1 MEKSIGI
8 KQSIEKIKD
17 CLKMLNTKILSLS
30 EFISEQKMVD
40 SDTINTTMAEL
51 LKLSQV
57 QQECQ
62 EEYLTIFP
70 GKECSKLLCEIEN
83 QVNEYEAQMAANKL
97 KEEAK
102 NILVKFASI
111 RSDIEQCQKQL
122 DIYAQQL
129 ECIDEDNRMNL
140 DEYKSAVAPYED
152 FYNAVD
158 TDNVNEKISYSLKKS
173 IFSSDTFL
181 MLNVIQGKVYIDK
194 EKEYSASDEC
204 SSMAEV
210 TVNEEPLDQVEETGY
225 TEPSGMIEDYE
236 KALPTEEDEDTVSFS
251 DEEKKAIEEVK
262 AAGIRIGARTEYGNP
277 SITCSENLSKVDSK
291 TFKKDMEKFKDG
303 NGFLLYGF
311 DKYSLLSKKLLNNG
325 HKINGVK
332 LDFSPMIESL
342 LKLGYIMK
350 RTIGDFEPIYDIT
363 IKACNCLE
371 VPQNRNWFNRF
382 TSFSYS
388 TLKNALSRK
397 PEASDEYLANDILT
411 EVCCIVF
418 DECCFAN
425 DKKINI
431 ASKTTID
438 EFFCA
443 RKFKISSTDV
453 FVSVAFLSD
462 DKSMAEY
469 VETSNKFIS
478 EFDNSIPVAVIM
490 SDNVD
495 ECERIM
501 SYWKLHSTKFENT
514 RFVFYSAQ
522 EKMFFDYSEGRV
534 IDKVDLLSNLAEQT
548 TVLANTPEVVENPKN
563 EEDSNIKESK
573 VTSDIHEEIAA
584 SSSEKEINQGNSD
597 DGVSESADEPQ
608 RIDEPKEIEK
618 ESHEDNIISFVKISD
633 AEVLDNVYDMII
645 NDKAYCA
652 SAYLNSLSSE
662 KKYEYLKN
670 ILAFAMNAPDK
681 KGFYISN
688 IIMSYFDDTE
698 YDFGKFAN
706 YMRVCADLRT
716 LFYNVSKQ
724 DYGYRQMYDSIRYLD
739 IIQDNNELSDLLFKL
754 KEFKDEH
761 NMGIDAV
768 ADYRIKENLVIEEKI
783 KLCSTDAKN
792 MYDQYIMNPIK
803 ETCALPRYMDMKKLI
818 FKKDNDLSECLRIV
832 SENNSDEDEF
842 DYVRDFIH
850 SCFIDEEMDIR
861 SDNIRRHSV
870 GEYVDSFWIEAGKSQ
885 RDKQKSSKLVSELR
899 HNICGC
905 IAKIITLICDWYY
918 YSSMISVNGN
928 VKGYEKDKNIIGASI
943 INALDLCNRKIKEL
957 DDKCDI
963 AGYKCIKAAVA
974 EFKERLD
981 GSYDDNGNKYYYVDF
996 LKYGDVMLDE
1006 NYLPDCSGY
1015 NVIINGFMPYERVL
1029 SNSKKADRNFID
1041 RIDEIFYGFDSD
1053 ETKNFADDYGCA
1065 KLIKAYM
1072 EYSGEAWDDE
1082 KYNIELNMADAWNEF
1097 VATYDNAIGSLELE
1111 QSYGMID
1118 ADNKEKVLE
1127 LNYLQYEK
1135 AKSTHNYG
1143 FFRRLLACLENNI
1156 LSEAKKREVSL
1167 SDSLN
1172 TVESEYSDD
1181 QDVQKLVL
1189 EAKEMM
1195 KIQNYTVAEDIIH
1208 RIQSN
1213 DLSYN
1218 DSVMSEDNLK
1228 EFIREYESIYRIVG
1242 DAKTNLVMAINR
1254 NTRGPRKDVKR
1265 GATLI
1270 ENFPVGKNTNSEKI
1284 RTLVSYLGFKVK
1296 NVSIDKGNHPTYD
1309 SFAVE
1314 LQKNAN
1320 GKKEN
1325 FTHPIAPFGSL
1336 ALENGFRVICLF
1348 GTYDAQRLIDKFKE
1362 IGTSKHTIVL
1372 LDYSLNHPERRDLA
1386 RKIKKELSDKVFIV
1400 IDRVT
1405 IYFLADHYAENK
1417 INRMLMEIT
1426 MPYSSYQPYSIDSA
1440 RAIPVEMFM
1449 GRKQQ
1454 LEDIESPKGANIIC
1468 GGRQLGK
1475 SALLRMAKS
1484 DINNNENGDR
1494 AVYVEIKECDY
1505 TKAARKI
1512 SETLVDEGILDEGCE
1527 CDNWNDLSRY
1537 IKKRLTN
1544 EKLPRIPYLLLL
1556 IDEADTFI
1564 ESCKQVDYAPFDN
1577 LEDIQSVGV
1586 DRFKFVVAG
1595 LRNLVKFE
1603 REKATSNNSVLAHL
1617 SHKTIRPFTTAEA
1630 QELLEKPLHYLGIRF
1645 PNDKSK
1651 LVPLILANT
1660 NYFPGLIHFYCA
1672 KLIEVLKDYP
1682 GYNVNST
1689 PSYEVNETHIKR
1701 VLADPEFNH
1710 QIKEKFEI
1718 TLKLDADNYYHIIA
1732 VIMAYCSYNE
1742 NNGDGYSVADI
1753 YRIAQEYCIEKIQK
1767 LGTDKLGV
1775 LMDELCE
1782 LNILRKSTAG
1792 NYLFARY
1799 NFIQLLG
1806 TSEEIENL
1814 ILIYS
1819 EE

>member
-1 MEKSIGI
+1 MEKLNCI

-17 CLKMLNTKILSLS
+17 CLKILNTKVLSLS
-30 EFISEQKMVD
+30 EFISEQRMVD

-51 LKLSQV
+51 LKLSQA

-70 GKECSKLLCEIEN
+70 GEKCSELLCKIEN
-83 QVNEYEAQMAANKL
+83 QVNEYEAQIAANKL

-102 NILVKFASI
+102 YILVKFASI

-129 ECIDEDNRMNL
+129 ESIDADNKMDL
-140 DEYKSAVAPYED
+140 DEYKSAIAPYED

-158 TDNVNEKISYSLKKS
+158 TDNINEKISYSLKKS

-181 MLNVIQGKVYIDK
+181 MLNVIQGNVYIDK
-194 EKEYSASDEC
+194 EKESSTSDEC
-204 SSMAEV
+204 YSTVEV
-210 TVNEEPLDQVEETGY
+210 TVNEEVLDQVEKNDY
-225 TEPSGMIEDYE
+225 TESSDMIEDSE
-236 KALPTEEDEDTVSFS
+236 KALSTEEGKDPFS
-251 DEEKKAIEEVK
+251 DDEKKAIEEIK
-262 AAGIRIGARTEYGNP
+262 AAGIRIGTRTEYGTP

-291 TFKKDMEKFKDG
+291 TFKKDMEKFKAG

-311 DKYSLLSKKLLNNG
+311 DKYSFLSKDLLNKG
-325 HKINGVK
+325 HKVNGVK
-332 LDFSPMIESL
+332 LDFSSMIESL
-342 LKLGYIMK
+342 LKLGYIMQ

-363 IKACNCLE
+363 IKACDCLA

-382 TSFSYS
+382 TSFSHS
-388 TLKNALSRK
+388 TWKNALSRK

-411 EVCCIVF
+411 EICCTIF
-418 DECCFAN
+418 DECCFGN

-443 RKFKISSTDV
+443 RKFKISFTDV
-453 FVSVAFLSD
+453 FVSVVFLPD
-462 DKSMAEY
+462 DKSIAEY

-478 EFDNSIPVAVIM
+478 EFGDSIPVAIIM
-490 SDNVD
+490 SDNVS

-514 RFVFYSAQ
+514 SFVFYSTQ
-522 EKMFFDYSEGRV
+522 EKMFIDYSEGRV
-534 IDKVDLLSNLAEQT
+534 IDKVDLLSNLAGQT
-548 TVLANTPEVVENPKN
+548 TSLVNTPEVKEGLEVEESDI
-563 EEDSNIKESK
+563 EEGKAL
-573 VTSDIHEEIAA
+573 SDIHGEVAVSSAEEEIHQEDADN
-584 SSSEKEINQGNSD
+584 EVI
-597 DGVSESADEPQ
+597 ESVDKQ
-608 RIDEPKEIEK
+608 KRIDEPKGIEK
-618 ESHEDNIISFVKISD
+618 VSYEDSTISFVKISD
-633 AEVLDNVYDMII
+633 TEVLDNVYDMII

-662 KKYEYLKN
+662 KKYEYLRN
-670 ILAFAMNAPDK
+670 ALAFAMNAPDK

-688 IIMSYFDDTE
+688 YVMSSFDDTE
-698 YDFGKFAN
+698 YDFGRFVD
-706 YMRVCADLRT
+706 YLRICADLRT

-724 DYGYRQMYDSIRYLD
+724 DYGYRLMYDSVRYLD
-739 IIQDNNELSDLLFKL
+739 IVQKNSELADLLFKL
-754 KEFKDEH
+754 KEFKDDH

-768 ADYRIKENLVIEEKI
+768 ADYRIKENLVIEKKI
-783 KLCSTDAKN
+783 KLYSVDAKN
-792 MYDQYIMNPIK
+792 MYDQYIINPIK

-818 FKKDNDLSECLRIV
+818 FRKDNDLSECLRIV
-832 SENNSDEDEF
+832 AENISDEDEL
-842 DYVRDFIH
+842 DYVRDFIY
-850 SCFIDEEMDIR
+850 SNFIEEGLDVK
-861 SDNIRRHSV
+861 SENIRRHSI
-870 GEYVDSFWIEAGKSQ
+870 GEYVDKFWVEAGKSQ

-905 IAKIITLICDWYY
+905 INKITTTICDWYY
-918 YSSMISVNGN
+918 YSNVISVNEKI
-928 VKGYEKDKNIIGASI
+928 KGYEKDKNIIGSSI
-943 INALDLCNRKIKEL
+943 INAIDSCNKKIERF
-957 DDKCDI
+957 DNKCDV
-963 AGYKCIKAAVA
+963 AGYKCINAAVD
-974 EFKERLD
+974 EFKSRLD
-981 GSYDDNGNKYYYVDF
+981 GNYDDNGNKYYYVDF
-996 LKYGDVMLDE
+996 LKYEDVMLDE

-1015 NVIINGFMPYERVL
+1015 NVVINEFMPYERVL
-1029 SNSKKADRNFID
+1029 AHSKKADRNFVD
-1041 RIDEIFYGFDSD
+1041 RIDEIFNGFDSE

-1072 EYSGEAWDDE
+1072 EYRGEVWDDE

-1118 ADNKEKVLE
+1118 ADSKEKVLE

-1135 AKSTHNYG
+1135 TKSTHNYG
-1143 FFRRLLACLENNI
+1143 FFRRMLECVENNI
-1156 LSEAKKREVSL
+1156 LSEAKKREISL
-1167 SDSLN
+1167 NDSLYI
-1172 TVESEYSDD
+1172 VESEYSDN
-1181 QDVQKLVL
+1181 QDVQKLIL

-1242 DAKTNLVMAINR
+1242 DAKTNLVMSINR

-1284 RTLVSYLGFKVK
+1284 RTLVSYLGFNVK
-1296 NVSIDKGNHPTYD
+1296 SVSIDKERHPTYD

-1336 ALENGFRVICLF
+1336 ALENGCRVICLF

-1362 IGTSKHTIVL
+1362 IGTSKHTIIL
-1372 LDYSLNHPERRDLA
+1372 LDYSLKHIERRDLA

-1512 SETLVDEGILDEGCE
+1512 SETLVDEEILDKDCE
-1527 CDNWNDLSRY
+1527 CDNWNDLYRA
-1537 IKKRLTN
+1537 IKRRLTN
-1544 EKLPRIPYLLLL
+1544 DKLPRIPYLLLL
-1556 IDEADTFI
+1556 IDEADAFI
-1564 ESCKQVDYAPFDN
+1564 ESCKEVDYAPFDN

-1630 QELLEKPLHYLGIRF
+1630 QELLEKPLHFLGIRF

-1682 GYNVNST
+1682 GYDVNNT
-1689 PSYEVNETHIKR
+1689 PPYEVNETHIKR

-1742 NNGDGYSVADI
+1742 NNGDGYSVDDI

-1767 LGTDKLGV
+1767 LGTDKLEV

-1782 LNILRKSTAG
+1782 LNILRKSAAR

-1814 ILIYS
+1814 ILTYS

>member
-8 KQSIEKIKD
+8 KQSIEKIKE
-17 CLKMLNTKILSLS
+17 CLKSLNTKVMLLSKHIL
-30 EFISEQKMVD
+30 EQKMVD
-40 SDTINTTMAEL
+40 SETINTTMAEL
-51 LKLSQV
+51 LKLSQA

-62 EEYLTIFP
+62 EEFLAVFP
-70 GKECSKLLCEIEN
+70 GEKCSELLNEIEN
-83 QVNEYEAQMAANKL
+83 KVDEYETQMVENKL

-102 NILVKFASI
+102 FILVKFASI

-122 DIYAQQL
+122 NSYAQQL
-129 ECIDEDNRMNL
+129 KAIDADNKMNL
-140 DEYKSAVAPYED
+140 EDYKSAVAPYED

-158 TDNVNEKISYSLKKS
+158 TDNVNEKISYSMKKS
-173 IFSSDTFL
+173 IFSSDAVL
-181 MLNVIQGKVYIDK
+181 MLNIIQGNVYIDRNCIGNTPK
-194 EKEYSASDEC
+194 DIAESMIEQSEIVSSSNHVDEKIEDETMIDAIKEYD
-204 SSMAEV
+204 
-210 TVNEEPLDQVEETGY
+210 EET
-225 TEPSGMIEDYE
+225 SEDLLS
-236 KALPTEEDEDTVSFS
+236 AFS
-251 DEEKKAIEEVK
+251 DEERKTIDEVK
-262 AAGIRIGARTEYGNP
+262 AAGINIGVRTEYGKAE
-277 SITCSENLSKVDSK
+277 IICSDNLKKVDSK

-311 DKYSLLSKKLLNNG
+311 DKYTLLSEELLNNG
-325 HKINGVK
+325 HKINREK
-332 LDFSPMIESL
+332 LNFSPMLDSL

-350 RTIGDFEPIYDIT
+350 RTVADFEPVYDIT
-363 IKACNCLE
+363 SKACDCLSI
-371 VPQNRNWFNRF
+371 PQNIKWFSRF
-382 TSFSYS
+382 LSFSHS
-388 TLKNALSRK
+388 SWKDMLSRK
-397 PEASDEYLANDILT
+397 PEASNEFLPNDVLT
-411 EVCCIVF
+411 EICCVLF
-418 DECCFAN
+418 DECCFAD

-431 ASKTTID
+431 QSKTTID

-443 RKFKISSTDV
+443 RKFKISATSV
-453 FVSVAFLSD
+453 FVTIAFLAD
-462 DKSMAEY
+462 EKSIVEY
-469 VETSNKFIS
+469 IDVTNKFIS
-478 EFDNSIPVAVIM
+478 EFDDSIPVTVVM
-490 SDNVD
+490 SDNFD
-495 ECERIM
+495 ECKKIM
-501 SYWKLHSTKFENT
+501 AYWKAHSSKFERT
-514 RFVFYSAQ
+514 RFIFYSAHDKVFYDYP
-522 EKMFFDYSEGRV
+522 EKTIIEKNVLLDKLIENIV
-534 IDKVDLLSNLAEQT
+534 IDDIASESVDSSDTEDICLDA
-548 TVLANTPEVVENPKN
+548 AIKN
-563 EEDSNIKESK
+563 EESEKSVSEMEFLQGELKVNAEVFIDAPSNSDEKNEEPFTDSVKDS
-573 VTSDIHEEIAA
+573 IAA
-584 SSSEKEINQGNSD
+584 SI
-597 DGVSESADEPQ
+597 
-608 RIDEPKEIEK
+608 
-618 ESHEDNIISFVKISD
+618 KISETD
-633 AEVLDNVYDMII
+633 VLENVYDMII
-645 NDKAYCA
+645 SDKAYCA
-652 SAYLNSLSSE
+652 SAYLNSLSSD
-662 KKYEYLKN
+662 KKYEYLRN

-698 YDFGKFAN
+698 YNPGRFSD

-724 DYGYRQMYDSIRYLD
+724 DYGYRQMYDAIRYLD
-739 IIQDNNELSDLLFKL
+739 IVQENNDLSDLLFKL
-754 KEFKDEH
+754 KEFKGNH
-761 NMGIDAV
+761 NIGIDAV
-768 ADYRIKENLVIEEKI
+768 ADYRIKENLFIEEKI
-783 KLCSTDAKN
+783 RLYSADAKN
-792 MYDQYIMNPIK
+792 MYDQYIINPIK
-803 ETCALPRYMDMKKLI
+803 ENCALSRYIDMKKLI
-818 FKKDNDLSECLRIV
+818 FRKDNDLSECLRIV
-832 SENNSDEDEF
+832 ADNISDEDEF
-842 DYVRDFIH
+842 DYVRDFIL
-850 SCFIDEEMDIR
+850 SCFIEEGMDIK
-861 SDNIRRHSV
+861 SENVRRHSV
-870 GEYVDSFWIEAGKSQ
+870 GKYVDEFWSEAGKSQ

-905 IAKIITLICDWYY
+905 ITKIINVICDWYY
-918 YSSMISVNGN
+918 YSNLISVNGKI
-928 VKGYEKDKNIIGASI
+928 KGYEKDKNIIGTSI
-943 INALDLCNRKIKEL
+943 INVLNSCDRKIRES
-957 DDKCDI
+957 DNKCDA
-963 AGYKCIKAAVA
+963 AGYKCIKAAVE
-974 EFKERLD
+974 EFKARLD
-981 GSYDDNGNKYYYVDF
+981 GHYDDNGNKYYYVDF
-996 LKYGDVMLDE
+996 LKYGDVMLDD
-1006 NYLPDCSGY
+1006 NYLPDCSEY
-1015 NVIINGFMPYERVL
+1015 NVIINGFMPYERVIAH
-1029 SNSKKADRNFID
+1029 SKKADRSFID
-1041 RIDEIFYGFDSD
+1041 RIDEIFNGFDSE
-1053 ETKNFADDYGCA
+1053 ETKILADDYGCA

-1072 EYSGEAWDDE
+1072 EYSGFAWDDE

-1118 ADNKEKVLE
+1118 ADSKERVLE

-1135 AKSTHNYG
+1135 AKLTHNYG
-1143 FFRRLLACLENNI
+1143 FFRRMLACVESNI

-1167 SDSLN
+1167 NESLN
-1172 TVESEYSDD
+1172 TVESEYSDN
-1181 QDVQKLVL
+1181 QDVQNLIY

-1228 EFIREYESIYRIVG
+1228 EFIREYDSIYRIVG
-1242 DAKTNLVMAINR
+1242 DAKTNLVMAISR
-1254 NTRGPRKDVKR
+1254 RGPRKDVKR

-1270 ENFPVGKNTNSEKI
+1270 ENFPVGKNTNVEKI

-1296 NVSIDKGNHPTYD
+1296 NVSIDKEKHPTYD
-1309 SFAVE
+1309 SFSVE

-1348 GTYDAQRLIDKFKE
+1348 GAYDAQRLIDKFKE
-1362 IGTSKHTIVL
+1362 IGTSRHTIVL
-1372 LDYSLNHPERRDLA
+1372 LDYSLKSLERRILA
-1386 RKIKKELSDKVFIV
+1386 RKMKKEMSDKVFII

-1405 IYFLADHYAENK
+1405 IYYLADHYAENK

-1454 LEDIESPKGANIIC
+1454 LEDIESPRGANIIC

-1505 TKAARKI
+1505 IKAARKI
-1512 SETLVDEGILDEGCE
+1512 SETLVDEGILDESCE
-1527 CDNWNDLSRY
+1527 CDNWDDLSRA
-1537 IKKRLTN
+1537 IKKRLSN

-1577 LEDIQSVGV
+1577 LEDVQSVGV

-1645 PNDKSK
+1645 PDDKSK

-1682 GYNVNST
+1682 GYDVNST
-1689 PSYEVNETHIKR
+1689 PPYEVNETHIKR

-1732 VIMAYCSYNE
+1732 VIMAYCSYSE
-1742 NNGDGYSVADI
+1742 NNGDGYSVDDI
-1753 YRIAQEYCIEKIQK
+1753 YRIAREYCIEKIQK
-1767 LGTDKLGV
+1767 IGTDKLEV

-1782 LNILRKSTAG
+1782 LNILRKSAAG

-1814 ILIYS
+1814 ILMYS

>member
-1 MEKSIGI
+1 MEKSAGI
-8 KQSIEKIKD
+8 KQSINKIKA
-17 CLKMLNTKILSLS
+17 CLNTLNTKVLSIS
-30 EFISEQKMVD
+30 EYISEQRMVD
-40 SDTINTTMAEL
+40 SETINTTMAEL
-51 LKLSQV
+51 LKLSQA

-62 EEYLTIFP
+62 EEYLTVFP
-70 GKECSKLLCEIEN
+70 GEKCSELLSEIEN
-83 QVNEYEAQMAANKL
+83 KVDEYEAQIAANKL

-102 NILVKFASI
+102 YILVKFSGI

-122 DIYAQQL
+122 DLYAQQL
-129 ECIDEDNRMNL
+129 NSIDKDNKMDL
-140 DEYKSAVAPYED
+140 EEYKSAVSPYED
-152 FYNAVD
+152 FYNIVD
-158 TDNVNEKISYSLKKS
+158 TDDTDEKIAYSLKKS
-173 IFSSDTFL
+173 MFSSDTFL
-181 MLNVIQGKVYIDK
+181 MLNMIQRKVYIDRDCIK
-194 EKEYSASDEC
+194 NNKNIDEPDDDRSKTIVSLDAAEKNDKTTDGFKGETEI
-204 SSMAEV
+204 AEK
-210 TVNEEPLDQVEETGY
+210 TPE
-225 TEPSGMIEDYE
+225 E
-236 KALPTEEDEDTVSFS
+236 KAQDFSEEGRKIIDD
-251 DEEKKAIEEVK
+251 IK
-262 AAGIRIGARTEYGNP
+262 AAGLHIGERTEYGKAE
-277 SITCSENLSKVDSK
+277 IVCSDNLKKVDPK
-291 TFKKDMEKFKDG
+291 TFKKDMEKYRDG
-303 NGFLLYGF
+303 NGFLLCAF
-311 DKYSLLSKKLLNNG
+311 IKYTVVNNYLLANA
-325 HKINGVK
+325 HTINRKK
-332 LDFSPMIESL
+332 LDFAPMIESML
-342 LKLGYIMK
+342 DLGYIMK
-350 RTIGDFEPIYDIT
+350 RTVGDNDPTYDLT
-363 IKACNCLE
+363 DKAYECLS
-371 VPQNRNWFNRF
+371 VAQNKNWFNRF
-382 TSFSYS
+382 NLGFPFFAK
-388 TLKNALSRK
+388 LKGVLSRK
-397 PEASDEYLANDILT
+397 PEAPEKFLANDMLT
-411 EVCCIVF
+411 ELCCGLFEGILY
-418 DECCFAN
+418 ET
-425 DKKINI
+425 DKKISYS
-431 ASKTTID
+431 AKTTID
-438 EFFCA
+438 EYFCIS
-443 RKFKISSTDV
+443 KYVISSIGILIII
-453 FVSVAFLSD
+453 AFLAD
-462 DKSMAEY
+462 EKSIVEY
-469 VETSNKFIS
+469 VNVSNEYIK
-478 EFDNSIPVAVIM
+478 EFEDSIPVSVIM
-490 SDNVD
+490 TDNYD
-495 ECERIM
+495 ECEKIM
-501 SYWKLHSTKFENT
+501 SYWKAHSSKFMKT
-514 RFVFYSAQ
+514 RAIFYAAQ
-522 EKMFFDYSEGRV
+522 DKQFYDYSEGK
-534 IDKVDLLSNLAEQT
+534 IIE
-548 TVLANTPEVVENPKN
+548 KN
-563 EEDSNIKESK
+563 EVLDKLLDNTDNEDIDYGSDDVSDTEEPCSDEGTENAKSESSESPVSEVK
-573 VTSDIHEEIAA
+573 LSQDGPNTATEEITDETASDIEKNEGPAAVSAENNIAA
-584 SSSEKEINQGNSD
+584 SI
-597 DGVSESADEPQ
+597 
-608 RIDEPKEIEK
+608 
-618 ESHEDNIISFVKISD
+618 KISET
-633 AEVLDNVYDMII
+633 EVLDNIYDMII
-645 NDKAYCA
+645 SDKAYCA
-652 SAYLNSLSSE
+652 SAYLNSLSSD
-662 KKYEYLKN
+662 KKYEYLRN
-670 ILAFAMNAPDK
+670 ALAFAMNAPDK
-681 KGFYISN
+681 REFYISN
-688 IIMSYFDDTE
+688 YIMSCFDETE
-698 YDFGKFAN
+698 YDFGRFAD
-706 YMRVCADLRT
+706 YLHVCADLRT

-724 DYGYRQMYDSIRYLD
+724 DYGYRQMYDAIRYLD
-739 IIQDNNELSDLLFKL
+739 IVQDNNELSDLLFYL
-754 KEFKDEH
+754 KEFKNKH

-768 ADYRIKENLVIEEKI
+768 ADYRIKENLVIGEKI
-783 KLCSTDAKN
+783 RQYSADAKN

-818 FKKDNDLSECLRIV
+818 FRKDNDLSECLRIV
-832 SENNSDEDEF
+832 AENLSDEDEF

-850 SCFIDEEMDIR
+850 SCFIEEGMDIK
-861 SDNIRRHSV
+861 SENIRRHSV
-870 GEYVDSFWIEAGKSQ
+870 GEYVDKFWIEAGKSQ
-885 RDKQKSSKLVSELR
+885 RDKQKSSKLVHELR

-905 IAKIITLICDWYY
+905 ITKIITVICDWYY
-918 YSSMISVNGN
+918 YSNVISVNEKI
-928 VKGYEKDKNIIGASI
+928 KGYEKDKNIIGASI
-943 INALDLCNRKIKEL
+943 INVLDLCNRKIKKS
-957 DDKCDI
+957 DNKCDI
-963 AGYKCIKAAVA
+963 AGYKCIRSTVD
-974 EFKERLD
+974 EFKARLD
-981 GSYDDNGNKYYYVDF
+981 GYYDDNSSKYYYVDF

-1015 NVIINGFMPYERVL
+1015 NVIIDGFMPYERIL
-1029 SNSKKADRNFID
+1029 AHSKKADRNFID
-1041 RIDEIFYGFDSD
+1041 RIDEIFNGFDSE
-1053 ETKNFADDYGCA
+1053 ETRNFADDYGCA
-1065 KLIKAYM
+1065 ELIKAYM

-1082 KYNIELNMADAWNEF
+1082 RYNIGLNMADAWNEF
-1097 VATYDNAIGSLELE
+1097 AATYDNAIGSLELE

-1118 ADNKEKVLE
+1118 ADSKEKVLE

-1143 FFRRLLACLENNI
+1143 FFRRMLVCVENNI
-1156 LSEAKKREVSL
+1156 RSEAKKREASL
-1167 SDSLN
+1167 NESLN
-1172 TVESEYSDD
+1172 TIESEYSDD
-1181 QDVQKLVL
+1181 QDVQKLIL

-1228 EFIREYESIYRIVG
+1228 EFINEYESIYRIVG

-1254 NTRGPRKDVKR
+1254 NTRGPRKDIKR

-1284 RTLVSYLGFKVK
+1284 RTLISYLGFNVK
-1296 NVSIDKGNHPTYD
+1296 SVSIDKERHPTYD

-1348 GTYDAQRLIDKFKE
+1348 GTYDTQRLIDKFKE

-1372 LDYSLNHPERRDLA
+1372 LDYPLKRTERRILA

-1505 TKAARKI
+1505 TKAAKKI
-1512 SETLVDEGILDEGCE
+1512 SETLVDEGILEKDSE
-1527 CDNWNDLSRY
+1527 CDNWNDLSRA
-1537 IKKRLTN
+1537 IKRRLTN

-1564 ESCKQVDYAPFDN
+1564 ESCKDVDYAPFDN

-1645 PNDKSK
+1645 PDDKSK

-1682 GYNVNST
+1682 GYDVNST
-1689 PSYEVNETHIKR
+1689 PPYEVNEAHIKR

-1742 NNGDGYSVADI
+1742 NNGDGYSVEDV

-1767 LGTDKLGV
+1767 LGKDKLEV

-1782 LNILRKSTAG
+1782 LNILRKSAAR

-1814 ILIYS
+1814 ILTYS